1 MGCLSCGRLRAKH
14 TVRRLRT
21 HTVKRMF
28 TVILTQERDG
38 FVARC
43 PDVADAVARGAS
55 KEDAL
60 DRMRA
65 VLTKI
70 LGDDSDSGSAPT
82 PHSPSPPPRGPRGPL
97 MAEIELPDD
106 NAA

>member
-1 MGCLSCGRLRAKH
+1 MKK
-14 TVRRLRT
+14 T
-21 HTVKRMF
+21 F

-38 FVARC
+38 FVARS
-43 PDVADAVARGAS
+43 PDVAGAVARGAS
-55 KEDAL
+55 KEEAL

-65 VLTKI
+65 VLIKI
-70 LGDDSDSGSAPT
+70 LGDDSDSDSAPT
-82 PHSPSPPPRGPRGPL
+82 PHPSSPPPRSPRGSL